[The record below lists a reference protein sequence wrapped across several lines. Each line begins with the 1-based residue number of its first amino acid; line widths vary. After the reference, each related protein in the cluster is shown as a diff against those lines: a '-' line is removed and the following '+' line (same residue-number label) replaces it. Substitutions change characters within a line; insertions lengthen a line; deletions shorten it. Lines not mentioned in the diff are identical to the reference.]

1 MITFIGV
8 SALSG
13 ALAAGLAVPFA
24 GFAGRGAAE
33 VADSVQS
40 LPREL
45 EIDPVAVRSRI
56 LAADGTLLA
65 TLYEQNRVPVPLTA
79 VSPIMRK
86 AIVAIEDSRFY
97 DHGALDLKGTLRAM
111 VRNQTE
117 GEVQQGGS
125 SITQQYV
132 KMSLVEKAR
141 TAAERQQA
149 TEVSY
154 ERKIAELRYAIA
166 IESQLSKDEI
176 LGRYLNLANF
186 GDGTYGIQTA
196 AQHYFRTTADKLTLP
211 QAALLAGLVKNPSG
225 YDPTNN
231 LSRSKARRDVVIKRM
246 LELGVITVGQAN
258 QALRTPVDLTKVEPV
273 PNGCANSRYPFYC
286 DYVVSKLLANPALGT
301 TVKDRDHYL
310 KTGGLLI
317 RTSIDP
323 KIQAAAQASI
333 DEHTKRS
340 DSAIAAISIVEPG
353 TGLVKAMVQSRP
365 YGNGSFHTNY
375 NYNVEKSYAGGYGG
389 FQNGSTMKAFT
400 IAAALSRGIPMDTR
414 INSPEQIDLRT
425 KKFRTCKGW
434 TRDPTYQPSNSTRG
448 GNLTMVEA
456 ARYSTNTYFL
466 QLSQRTGLCSIAT
479 IAAKLGMYNAQ
490 TLQPLD
496 QVISMTLGVG
506 YVTPLMLSNAY
517 ATFAARGKYC
527 ETLVVTSVRDKAGAS
542 GPRSRIQLQAGPPAG
557 RRGRREPGAE
567 RGDDAGRDRRPAA
580 LRHPRH
586 GRQDRNDPAEPGRLV
601 RRLHAEPGRGRGGR
615 GREPAVH
622 QPDVPAHAERQGHR
636 RPDRLRHRRPAVADR
651 DAGRPPRPP
660 GRALRRAAEEA
671 DRRPEPEAGRT
682 REEAETHAQTQA
694 EAALKGS
701 EVCSR
706 DPGDLPVLVAEPP
719 QPDALV
725 ADPDVQLAGR
735 PGRPL
740 HRLGRIDVP
749 YGVRGARAVG
759 VVLHVEIGGQFARL
773 PLVVDPCCTPP
784 VDRTVPDAEPVGSV
798 VGRPNREPTKHV
810 FRLPLHRTYVL
821 VLIPAGG
828 VWDRAQFR

>member
-1 MITFIGV
+1 LITFIGV

-45 EIDPVAVRSRI
+45 DIDPVAVRSRI
-56 LAADGTLLA
+56 LAADGTLVA

-79 VSPIMRK
+79 VSPIMRR

-97 DHGALDLKGTLRAM
+97 EHGALDLKGTLRAM

-117 GEVQQGGS
+117 GAVQQGGS

-149 TEVSY
+149 TAVSY
-154 ERKIAELRYAIA
+154 ERKLAELRYAIA
-166 IESQLSKDEI
+166 VESELSKDEI

-211 QAALLAGLVKNPSG
+211 QAALLAGLVKNPTG

-231 LSRSKARRDVVIKRM
+231 LARAKARRDVVIKRM

-258 QALRTPVDLTKVEPV
+258 QALRTPVIDLANVEPV

-286 DYVVSKLLANPALGT
+286 DYVVSKLLANPTLGT

-323 KIQAAAQASI
+323 RIQAAAQASI
-333 DEHTKRS
+333 DKHSKRT
-340 DSAIAAISIVEPG
+340 DSAIAAISVVEPG

-400 IAAALSRGIPMDTR
+400 IAAALSKGIRMDYR
-414 INSPEQIDLRT
+414 INSPEQIDLSN
-425 KKFRTCKGW
+425 KKFQTCKGW
-434 TRDPTYQPSNSTRG
+434 TRDPTYRPKNSTRS

-527 ETLVVTSVRDKAGAS
+527 ETLVVTSVRDKS
-542 GPRSRIQLQAGPPAG
+542 GRPVPGPGFNCKQVLPR
-557 RRGRREPGAE
+557 
-567 RGDDAGRDRRPAA
+567 
-580 LRHPRH
+580 
-586 GRQDRNDPAEPGRLV
+586 
-601 RRLHAEPGRGRGGR
+601 
-615 GREPAVH
+615 
-622 QPDVPAHAERQGHR
+622 
-636 RPDRLRHRRPAVADR
+636 AVADGVNRVLSAVMMPGGTGGRLRFGTR
-651 DAGRPPRPP
+651 DMAGKTGTIQENLAVWYAGYTPNLAAAAVVADANLPYTNLMYRHTLNGKDIADPTGSGTAGPLWQTALQ
-660 GRALRRAAEEA
+660 GALR
-671 DRRPEPEAGRT
+671 G
-682 REEAETHAQTQA
+682 
-694 EAALKGS
+694 
-701 EVCSR
+701 
-706 DPGDLPVLVAEPP
+706 LPVERFVAPP
-719 QPDALV
+719 KRLIG
-725 ADPDVQLAGR
+725 DPN
-735 PGRPL
+735 PKP
-740 HRLGRIDVP
+740 
-749 YGVRGARAVG
+749 
-759 VVLHVEIGGQFARL
+759 
-773 PLVVDPCCTPP
+773 VDPAKKPKPTPP
-784 VDRTVPDAEPVGSV
+784 KPKPR
-798 VGRPNREPTKHV
+798 
-810 FRLPLHRTYVL
+810 
-821 VLIPAGG
+821 
-828 VWDRAQFR
+828 

>member
-132 KMSLVEKAR
+132 KMTLVEKAR

-154 ERKIAELRYAIA
+154 ERKLAELRYAIA
-166 IESQLSKDEI
+166 VESELSKDEI

-211 QAALLAGLVKNPSG
+211 QAAMLAGLVKNPSG
-225 YDPTNN
+225 YDPTND
-231 LSRSKARRDVVIKRM
+231 LTRSKARRDVVIKRM

-258 QALRTPVDLTKVEPV
+258 QALRSPVIDLATVEPV

-286 DYVVSKLLANPALGT
+286 DYVVSKLLANPALGA

-333 DEHTKRS
+333 DAHTKRT

-400 IAAALSRGIPMDTR
+400 IAAALSKGIPMDYR
-414 INSPEQIDLRT
+414 INSPEQIDLSN

-434 TRDPTYQPSNSTRG
+434 TRDPKYRPKNSTRS

-527 ETLVVTSVRDKAGAS
+527 ETLVVTSVRDKAGRPVP
-542 GPRSRIQLQAGPPAG
+542 GPGFNCKQVL
-557 RRGRREPGAE
+557 
-567 RGDDAGRDRRPAA
+567 
-580 LRHPRH
+580 PR
-586 GRQDRNDPAEPGRLV
+586 
-601 RRLHAEPGRGRGGR
+601 
-615 GREPAVH
+615 
-622 QPDVPAHAERQGHR
+622 
-636 RPDRLRHRRPAVADR
+636 AVADGVNRVLSAVMMPGGTGGRLRFGTR
-651 DAGRPPRPP
+651 DMAGKTGTIQENLAVWYAGYTPNLAAAAVVADANLPYTNLMYRHTLN
-660 GRALRRAAEEA
+660 GRDIADPTGSGTAGPLWQTAMQGALR
-671 DRRPEPEAGRT
+671 G
-682 REEAETHAQTQA
+682 
-694 EAALKGS
+694 
-701 EVCSR
+701 
-706 DPGDLPVLVAEPP
+706 LPVERFVAPP
-719 QPDALV
+719 KKLIGDPNPKP
-725 ADPDVQLAGR
+725 ADPEKK
-735 PGRPL
+735 PKP
-740 HRLGRIDVP
+740 
-749 YGVRGARAVG
+749 
-759 VVLHVEIGGQFARL
+759 
-773 PLVVDPCCTPP
+773 TPKP
-784 VDRTVPDAEPVGSV
+784 KPKPR
-798 VGRPNREPTKHV
+798 
-810 FRLPLHRTYVL
+810 
-821 VLIPAGG
+821 
-828 VWDRAQFR
+828 

>member
-1 MITFIGV
+1 MRTDRGGRSWARSLITFIGV

-45 EIDPVAVRSRI
+45 AIDPVAVRSRI
-56 LAADGTLLA
+56 LAADGTLVA

-154 ERKIAELRYAIA
+154 ERKLAELRYAIA
-166 IESQLSKDEI
+166 VESELSKDEI
-176 LGRYLNLANF
+176 LERYLNLANF
-186 GDGTYGIQTA
+186 GDGTYGVQTA

-211 QAALLAGLVKNPSG
+211 QAALLAGLVKNPTG

-231 LSRSKARRDVVIKRM
+231 LARAKARRDVVIKRM

-258 QALRTPVDLTKVEPV
+258 QALRSPVIDLAKVEPV

-400 IAAALSRGIPMDTR
+400 IAAALSKGIPMDTR
-414 INSPEQIDLRT
+414 MNSPEQIDLRT

-434 TRDPTYQPSNSTRG
+434 TRDPTYQPQNSTRG

-527 ETLVVTSVRDKAGAS
+527 ETLVVTSVRDKAGRPVPGPGFNCKQVLPRAVADGVNRVLSAVMMPGGTGGRLRFGTRDMAGKTGTIQDNLAVWYAGYTPNLAAAS
-542 GPRSRIQLQAGPPAG
+542 VVADANLPYTNLMYRHTLNGKDIADPTGSGTAGPLWQTAMQG
-557 RRGRREPGAE
+557 
-567 RGDDAGRDRRPAA
+567 A
-580 LRHPRH
+580 LRGLPVERFVAPPKKLI
-586 GRQDRNDPAEPGRLV
+586 GDPNPKPAEP
-601 RRLHAEPGRGRGGR
+601 EKKK
-615 GREPAVH
+615 
-622 QPDVPAHAERQGHR
+622 PDPK
-636 RPDRLRHRRPAVADR
+636 PKPK
-651 DAGRPPRPP
+651 PR
-660 GRALRRAAEEA
+660 
-671 DRRPEPEAGRT
+671 
-682 REEAETHAQTQA
+682 
-694 EAALKGS
+694 
-701 EVCSR
+701 
-706 DPGDLPVLVAEPP
+706 
-719 QPDALV
+719 
-725 ADPDVQLAGR
+725 
-735 PGRPL
+735 
-740 HRLGRIDVP
+740 
-749 YGVRGARAVG
+749 
-759 VVLHVEIGGQFARL
+759 
-773 PLVVDPCCTPP
+773 
-784 VDRTVPDAEPVGSV
+784 
-798 VGRPNREPTKHV
+798 
-810 FRLPLHRTYVL
+810 
-821 VLIPAGG
+821 
-828 VWDRAQFR
+828 

>member
-400 IAAALSRGIPMDTR
+400 IAAALSKGIPMDTR

-527 ETLVVTSVRDKAGAS
+527 ETLVVTSVRDKAGRPVPGPGFNCKQVLPRAVADGVNRVLSAVMMPGGTGGRLRFGTRDMAGKTGTIQQNLAVWYAGYTPNLAAAAVVADANLPYTNLMYRHTLNGRDIADPTGS
-542 GPRSRIQLQAGPPAG
+542 GTAGPLWQTAMQG
-557 RRGRREPGAE
+557 
-567 RGDDAGRDRRPAA
+567 A
-580 LRHPRH
+580 LRGLPVERFVAPPKKLI
-586 GRQDRNDPAEPGRLV
+586 GDPNPKPAEP
-601 RRLHAEPGRGRGGR
+601 EKKPK
-615 GREPAVH
+615 PT
-622 QPDVPAHAERQGHR
+622 PKPK
-636 RPDRLRHRRPAVADR
+636 PK
-651 DAGRPPRPP
+651 PR
-660 GRALRRAAEEA
+660 
-671 DRRPEPEAGRT
+671 
-682 REEAETHAQTQA
+682 
-694 EAALKGS
+694 
-701 EVCSR
+701 
-706 DPGDLPVLVAEPP
+706 
-719 QPDALV
+719 
-725 ADPDVQLAGR
+725 
-735 PGRPL
+735 
-740 HRLGRIDVP
+740 
-749 YGVRGARAVG
+749 
-759 VVLHVEIGGQFARL
+759 
-773 PLVVDPCCTPP
+773 
-784 VDRTVPDAEPVGSV
+784 
-798 VGRPNREPTKHV
+798 
-810 FRLPLHRTYVL
+810 
-821 VLIPAGG
+821 
-828 VWDRAQFR
+828 

>member
-1 MITFIGV
+1 MRTDRGGRSWARSLITFIGV

-13 ALAAGLAVPFA
+13 ALAAGLVVPFA

-56 LAADGTLLA
+56 LAADGTLVA

-79 VSPIMRK
+79 VSSIMRK

-154 ERKIAELRYAIA
+154 ERKLAELRYAIA
-166 IESQLSKDEI
+166 VESELSKDEI
-176 LGRYLNLANF
+176 LERYLNLANF
-186 GDGTYGIQTA
+186 GDGTYGVQTA

-225 YDPTNN
+225 YDPTND
-231 LSRSKARRDVVIKRM
+231 LTRAKARRDVVIKRM
-246 LELGVITVGQAN
+246 LELGAITVGQAN
-258 QALRTPVDLTKVEPV
+258 RALRTPVIDLANVEPV

-286 DYVVSKLLANPALGT
+286 DYVVSKLLANPELGA

-323 KIQAAAQASI
+323 KTQAAAQASI

-340 DSAIAAISIVEPG
+340 DSAIAAISVVEPG

-400 IAAALSRGIPMDTR
+400 IAAALSRGIPMDYR
-414 INSPEQIDLRT
+414 INSPDQIDLRS

-434 TRDPTYQPSNSTRG
+434 TRDPTYQPQNSTRS

-496 QVISMTLGVG
+496 QVVSMTLGVG

-527 ETLVVTSVRDKAGAS
+527 ETIVVTSVRDKSGRPVPGPGFNCKQVLPRAVADGVNRVLSAVMMPGGTGGRLRFGTRDMAGKTGTIQQNLAVWYAGYTPNLAAAAVVADANLPYTNLMYRHTLNGKDIADPTGS
-542 GPRSRIQLQAGPPAG
+542 GTAGPLWQTAMQG
-557 RRGRREPGAE
+557 
-567 RGDDAGRDRRPAA
+567 A
-580 LRHPRH
+580 LRGLPVERFVAPPKKLI
-586 GRQDRNDPAEPGRLV
+586 GDPNPKPAEP
-601 RRLHAEPGRGRGGR
+601 EKKPK
-615 GREPAVH
+615 PK
-622 QPDVPAHAERQGHR
+622 
-636 RPDRLRHRRPAVADR
+636 
-651 DAGRPPRPP
+651 PR
-660 GRALRRAAEEA
+660 
-671 DRRPEPEAGRT
+671 
-682 REEAETHAQTQA
+682 
-694 EAALKGS
+694 
-701 EVCSR
+701 
-706 DPGDLPVLVAEPP
+706 
-719 QPDALV
+719 
-725 ADPDVQLAGR
+725 
-735 PGRPL
+735 
-740 HRLGRIDVP
+740 
-749 YGVRGARAVG
+749 
-759 VVLHVEIGGQFARL
+759 
-773 PLVVDPCCTPP
+773 
-784 VDRTVPDAEPVGSV
+784 
-798 VGRPNREPTKHV
+798 
-810 FRLPLHRTYVL
+810 
-821 VLIPAGG
+821 
-828 VWDRAQFR
+828 

>member
-154 ERKIAELRYAIA
+154 ERKLAELRFAIA
-166 IESQLSKDEI
+166 VESELTKDEI

-231 LSRSKARRDVVIKRM
+231 LARSKARRDVVIKRM

-286 DYVVSKLLANPALGT
+286 DYVVSKLLANPALGA

-365 YGNGSFHTNY
+365 YGNGSYHTNY

-434 TRDPTYQPSNSTRG
+434 TRDPTYQPQNSTRG

-527 ETLVVTSVRDKAGAS
+527 ETLVVTSVRDKAGRPVPGPGFNCKQVLPRAVADGVNRVLSAVMMPGGTGGRLRFGTRDMAGKTGTIQQNLAVWYAGYTPNLAAAAVVADANLPYTNLMYRHTLNGRDIADPTGS
-542 GPRSRIQLQAGPPAG
+542 GTAGPLWQTAMQG
-557 RRGRREPGAE
+557 
-567 RGDDAGRDRRPAA
+567 A
-580 LRHPRH
+580 LRGLPVERFVAPPKKLI
-586 GRQDRNDPAEPGRLV
+586 GDPNPKPAEP
-601 RRLHAEPGRGRGGR
+601 EKKPK
-615 GREPAVH
+615 PT
-622 QPDVPAHAERQGHR
+622 PKPK
-636 RPDRLRHRRPAVADR
+636 
-651 DAGRPPRPP
+651 PR
-660 GRALRRAAEEA
+660 
-671 DRRPEPEAGRT
+671 
-682 REEAETHAQTQA
+682 
-694 EAALKGS
+694 
-701 EVCSR
+701 
-706 DPGDLPVLVAEPP
+706 
-719 QPDALV
+719 
-725 ADPDVQLAGR
+725 
-735 PGRPL
+735 
-740 HRLGRIDVP
+740 
-749 YGVRGARAVG
+749 
-759 VVLHVEIGGQFARL
+759 
-773 PLVVDPCCTPP
+773 
-784 VDRTVPDAEPVGSV
+784 
-798 VGRPNREPTKHV
+798 
-810 FRLPLHRTYVL
+810 
-821 VLIPAGG
+821 
-828 VWDRAQFR
+828 